1 MFRMC
6 VFRMKLTPVKR
17 LILETM
23 WNIGKPL
30 KPTEIAKEIGL
41 GFPTVMMHLIGLNK
55 MGYIETPEKGYYAIN
70 VHGKE
75 AIGFPKLTKEKA
87 EALLRPL
94 PPEKAF
100 HFYVEIGRSLG
111 MYADSLQSFCENL
124 HAIDAQ
130 AVEFHL
136 SRGDF
141 EAWIIGIG
149 DIELARKITLIKG
162 LGLHGNELKQK
173 LYETVR
179 ERCEELAKATKSED

>member
-1 MFRMC
+1 
-6 VFRMKLTPVKR
+6 MKLSPVKR

-30 KPTEIAKEIGL
+30 KPVEIAKEIGL
-41 GFPTVMMHLIGLNK
+41 GFPTVMMHIIGLNK
-55 MGYIETPEKGYYAIN
+55 MGYVETPEKGYYTISI
-70 VHGKE
+70 HGKE

-87 EALLRPL
+87 EALLRRL
-94 PPEKAF
+94 PPDKAF

-111 MYADSLQSFCENL
+111 IYADSLQSFCETL
-124 HAIDAQ
+124 QTIDAR

-141 EAWIIGIG
+141 EAWVIGLG

-162 LGLHGNELKQK
+162 MGLQPEELKQK
-173 LYETVR
+173 LYETIR
-179 ERCEELAKATKSED
+179 ERCEELAKAAKSEN